1 MVWERQSLGVA
12 LQLFGLWTLFLLTA
26 TFGTSSVM
34 FGKQKQNKAK
44 VKQTKK
50 QQHVAVGVCC
60 FLFFFRFLTRNVQR
74 ILLTVKRSHTCRSGT
89 RKNAKKRQHKCKNKA
104 NCAAFAFSFAFVL
117 LFFPAL
123 FSQKNI
129 FDGWS
134 CMAAIAEH
142 NSSGFILFA
151 F

>member
-1 MVWERQSLGVA
+1 MGATVA
-12 LQLFGLWTLFLLTA
+12 RSGLATLWTLDVVFAHGDIRNLIGYVRQT
-26 TFGTSSVM
+26 
-34 FGKQKQNKAK
+34 KAK
-44 VKQTKK
+44 QSESKANKEATTCSC
-50 QQHVAVGVCC
+50 GCLLLS
-60 FLFFFRFLTRNVQR
+60 FFFFRFLTRNVQR